1 MWNRNSMRKISR
13 LSRPQ
18 AFAAG
23 LKMENLRGE
32 EYMKSIRYASLLLMG
47 LLASLT
53 LGLEARADVLFPN
66 GDISTS
72 TSGWTSSQDTGSS
85 FLTPLEAITDTVN
98 SMTATVLHF
107 KYDLNTGNWVNIQS
121 PAYAATMNMAAQ
133 GNAVSFFYKGD
144 GLQNQLKMEVQDTA
158 GHDYASVT
166 ISSKTSGWVQVT
178 LPLTSF
184 TWLYGGNQLNPF
196 TWDNVSKIG
205 FTVTPGLG
213 GTGSVTIDQVV
224 SKTITNVTQPA
235 ELVVDEF
242 ATVVPPLNDLN
253 SSRNNGYPSSAS
265 NSDFHNTTVTASTIA
280 PYSGSTCYLI
290 TTPSTGIFD
299 VLDHN
304 NSTGSP
310 LNVTPYTHL
319 SFYVQAGST
328 IDFDVTAE
336 LKDLANPGA
345 QVKIKDYIDGKI
357 IPVGTWKQ
365 VLIPLTA
372 FANNPVHLDNLGQ
385 FSILIPD
392 TAPNYKLYVDRVSFQ
407 ALTYTTQPDV
417 KIDSMDTYYL
427 TSSWKVNPA
436 TGTQLAL
443 STVDGLFGNAMKM
456 QYSFSD
462 PNQVSGQ
469 YVNMNRSMGLNVK
482 TDDANAFQFWYKG
495 TGGNNTIEFKI
506 IDNNQTT
513 FEFKDQKVSNTNNQW
528 KLLTVPYSDFSY
540 FSGSD
545 QIMDFTNLTQMAIAL
560 SKGDGGQGDF
570 YLHQVSFTK
579 QAAFQASLPADALIN
594 SFQIDNNPFAPQT
607 NSAKSLATFSFVLT
621 DTATVNIKIYD
632 LAGNTVFKTDSVA
645 GPRGPWRF
653 TWDGKD
659 QNHTL
664 VRNGL
669 YLYMVTAESKK
680 TTQRVKNIIGVV
692 R

>member
-1 MWNRNSMRKISR
+1 
-13 LSRPQ
+13 
-18 AFAAG
+18 
-23 LKMENLRGE
+23 
-32 EYMKSIRYASLLLMG
+32 
-47 LLASLT
+47 
-53 LGLEARADVLFPN
+53 
-66 GDISTS
+66 
-72 TSGWTSSQDTGSS
+72 
-85 FLTPLEAITDTVN
+85 
-98 SMTATVLHF
+98 
-107 KYDLNTGNWVNIQS
+107 
-121 PAYAATMNMAAQ
+121 
-133 GNAVSFFYKGD
+133 
-144 GLQNQLKMEVQDTA
+144 
-158 GHDYASVT
+158 
-166 ISSKTSGWVQVT
+166 
-178 LPLTSF
+178 
-184 TWLYGGNQLNPF
+184 
-196 TWDNVSKIG
+196 
-205 FTVTPGLG
+205 
-213 GTGSVTIDQVV
+213 
-224 SKTITNVTQPA
+224 
-235 ELVVDEF
+235 
-242 ATVVPPLNDLN
+242 
-253 SSRNNGYPSSAS
+253 
-265 NSDFHNTTVTASTIA
+265 
-280 PYSGSTCYLI
+280 
-290 TTPSTGIFD
+290 
-299 VLDHN
+299 
-304 NSTGSP
+304 
-310 LNVTPYTHL
+310 
-319 SFYVQAGST
+319 
-328 IDFDVTAE
+328 
-336 LKDLANPGA
+336 
-345 QVKIKDYIDGKI
+345 
-357 IPVGTWKQ
+357 
-365 VLIPLTA
+365 
-372 FANNPVHLDNLGQ
+372 
-385 FSILIPD
+385 
-392 TAPNYKLYVDRVSFQ
+392 
-407 ALTYTTQPDV
+407 
-417 KIDSMDTYYL
+417 MDTYYL